1 MKTNQICQTF
11 QWPGM
16 AATHRDPN
24 PPELSWVEPTTGVPM
39 TKIRLQF
46 IHEFRDRHGKVRR
59 YFRRPG
65 FKRIAL
71 PGLPGSDEFMETYR
85 LALAGQ
91 TPKGEVGVNR
101 TRPGSL
107 DALSVSYFASAGF
120 RSLSPSTQVT
130 YRGIIDRFRIEHGSK
145 PARLLL
151 RRHLVAIM
159 SDKLATPS
167 AANNWLRMM
176 RLLMQHAIET
186 GLREDDPTTNIKAI
200 KIRGGGFKPWSDE
213 QIAAYRARHAIG
225 TRARLALELLLST
238 GQRRGDVVR
247 MGRQHV
253 RNGTLSIR
261 QQKTGMLVEIPI
273 LPDLKAAL
281 DELPADQLTFL
292 MTDFGKPFTAAG
304 FGNWFRER
312 CNEAGLPNGYAAH
325 GLRKAAATHHANMG
339 ATAHE
344 LLSWFGWTTLK
355 EAERYTR
362 GADRKQ
368 LAQGMGAKL
377 ISETTGGK
385 PT

>member
-1 MKTNQICQTF
+1 MM
-11 QWPGM
+11 G
-16 AATHRDPN
+16 AH
-24 PPELSWVEPTTGVPM
+24 M

-71 PGLPGSDEFMETYR
+71 PGLPGSDDFMEAYR

-91 TPKGEVGVNR
+91 VPQRAVGAGR
-101 TRPGSL
+101 TIPGSVG
-107 DALSVSYFASAGF
+107 ALAVSYFSSAGF
-120 RSLSPSTQVT
+120 QSLSPSTQTT
-130 YRGIIDRFRIEHGSK
+130 YRGIIDRFRVEHGTK

-167 AANNWLRMM
+167 AANNWLRMI
-176 RLLMQHAIET
+176 RQLMQHAIET
-186 GLREDDPTTNIKAI
+186 GLRDDDPTANIKAI
-200 KIRGGGFKPWSDE
+200 KVRGGGFKPWSDE
-213 QIAAYRARHAIG
+213 QIAAYRARHPIG
-225 TRARLALELLLST
+225 TRARLALELLHST

-368 LAQGMGAKL
+368 LAQGMGVKL
-377 ISETTGGK
+377 ISGTTIGK